1 MLKSE
6 KLSLPP
12 NDVSYLTFSVEST
25 MRTEKKERKG
35 PKTKK
40 KTWQPTVKG
49 LELGN
54 RAE

>member
-25 MRTEKKERKG
+25 IRTEKKRK
-35 PKTKK
+35 KRAKNK

>member
-25 MRTEKKERKG
+25 IRTEKKRK
-35 PKTKK
+35 KRAKDNLKK
-40 KTWQPTVKG
+40 WQPTVKG

-54 RAE
+54 RVE